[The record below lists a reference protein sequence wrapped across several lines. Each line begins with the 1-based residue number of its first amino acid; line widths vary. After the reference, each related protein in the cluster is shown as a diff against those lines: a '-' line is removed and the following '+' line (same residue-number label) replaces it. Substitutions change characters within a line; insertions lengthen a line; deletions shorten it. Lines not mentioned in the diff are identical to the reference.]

1 MVIWAEVFV
10 LTHSFRMFVL
20 VAVSTDCPRLRI
32 EFFQLHRISKPAV
45 YFCPRGEYH
54 YFQQD
59 DDQLAGQGIHSVAH
73 HLGDLNYRVLLH
85 FVVADQVVQV
95 CCQYCSAGRVPAIR

>member
-1 MVIWAEVFV
+1 MVV
-10 LTHSFRMFVL
+10 LFAMFTGV
-20 VAVSTDCPRLRI
+20 PRRRTELI
-32 EFFQLHRISKPAV
+32 INLQLNWISKPAV